1 MQLLLEED
9 DQRAENTGKCICC
22 VAASSI
28 TAGTLALCQCF
39 TWLVAPERFGLI
51 SHLIGIYL
59 LSCPALFSQ
68 LYTNKTTFSSPLNC
82 PPNL

>member
-51 SHLIGIYL
+51 SHLIGI
-59 LSCPALFSQ
+59 
-68 LYTNKTTFSSPLNC
+68 
-82 PPNL
+82 